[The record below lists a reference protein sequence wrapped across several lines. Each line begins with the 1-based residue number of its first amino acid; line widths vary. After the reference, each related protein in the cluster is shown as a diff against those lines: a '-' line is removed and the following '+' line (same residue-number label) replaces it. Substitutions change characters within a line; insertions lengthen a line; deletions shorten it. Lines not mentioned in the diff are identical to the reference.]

1 MRNSVKLFSS
11 AAAVAVL
18 LAANPAYAAGT
29 AAGLSVTNTVTVNYQ
44 VGGVSQTAQTA
55 SDTFTVDRKVNVTV
69 AEVGTTTTT
78 VSPGQSAAVTTFQ
91 VTNLSNATLDF
102 ALTLAQQTG
111 GAGAH
116 ANTDSFDA
124 SNLRIYLDNATTGT
138 VGSYDAGDTLV
149 TYLDELAADGSRT
162 VFVLA
167 DIPLGQ
173 TTGAVAAVTLTATG
187 REGGTA
193 AAQGA
198 ALTETTTGNTA
209 GMDTVFADGAGST
222 DAARDAAFS
231 AKDDYTVSA
240 AAITVTKRSTLVS
253 DPFNG
258 TTNPKYIPG
267 AVIEYCIAVSNAA
280 GSASATSV
288 AISDPLPSEVTY
300 LSSFGIKVDGTVN
313 GSGVCLADGAG
324 SGSIAGSTVSGTIS
338 SVAASVTRTV
348 LFRATI
354 N

>member
-1 MRNSVKLFSS
+1 MRNTVKLFGS
-11 AAAVAVL
+11 AATVAVL

-55 SDTFTVDRKVNVTV
+55 SDTFTVDRKINVTV

-102 ALTLAQQTG
+102 ALAVAQQTG

-116 ANTDSFDA
+116 ANTDTFDA
-124 SNLRIYLDNATTGT
+124 TNLRIYVDTNANGT
-138 VGSYDAGDTLV
+138 FDAGDTLV
-149 TYLDELAADGSRT
+149 TYLDELAADVSRT
-162 VFVLA
+162 VFVVS

-198 ALTETTTGNTA
+198 ALSETTTGNTA

-240 AAITVTKRSTLVS
+240 AAITVAKRSTLVS

-258 TTNPKYIPG
+258 TTNPTYIPG
-267 AVIEYCIAVSNAA
+267 AVIEYCISVTNAA

-288 AISDPLPSEVTY
+288 AISDPLPTEVTY
-300 LSSFGIKVDGTVN
+300 LAAFGIKVDGTVN
-313 GSGVCLADGAG
+313 VSNVCLADGAG
-324 SGSIAGSTVSGTIS
+324 SGSFAGTTVSGTIAT
-338 SVAASVTRTV
+338 VAASQTRTV

>member
-1 MRNSVKLFSS
+1 M
-11 AAAVAVL
+11 
-18 LAANPAYAAGT
+18 AANPAFAAGT

-44 VGGVSQTAQTA
+44 VGGVSQTA
-55 SDTFTVDRKVNVTV
+55 SDTFSVDRKVNVTV

-78 VSPGQSAAVTTFQ
+78 VSPGQSAAVTAFQ

-102 ALTLAQQTG
+102 ALTLAQQSD
-111 GAGAH
+111 GAGARS
-116 ANTDSFDA
+116 NTDSFDTT
-124 SNLRIYLDNATTGT
+124 NLRIYLDNATTGT

-149 TYLDELAADGSRT
+149 TFLDELGADASRT

-187 REGGTA
+187 REGASTGLGGWLTA
-193 AAQGA
+193 
-198 ALTETTTGNTA
+198 TTTGNTA
-209 GMDTVFADGAGST
+209 GMDTVFADGQDST
-222 DAARDAAFS
+222 DGLRDAAFS

-240 AAITVTKRSTLVS
+240 AAITVAKRSTLVS

-258 TTNPKYIPG
+258 TTNPTYIPG
-267 AVIEYCIAVSNAA
+267 AAIEYCITVSNAA

-300 LSSFGIKVDGTVN
+300 LYSAIGTDWDRTTR
-313 GSGVCLADGAG
+313 GGRADHLGP
-324 SGSIAGSTVSGTIS
+324 
-338 SVAASVTRTV
+338 R
-348 LFRATI
+348 R
-354 N
+354 